1 MAKSLPDI
9 FVEVNLLGGTVEH
22 LQGRGVRIFRL
33 ISFFLSGHKSSFW
46 GFLWVDRIASHTYY
60 KKNKKERQSIPVKQL
75 GKKNFGNVSLR
86 VIKNPGGLAI
96 SRGFD
101 R

>member
-1 MAKSLPDI
+1 
-9 FVEVNLLGGTVEH
+9 
-22 LQGRGVRIFRL
+22 
-33 ISFFLSGHKSSFW
+33 
-46 GFLWVDRIASHTYY
+46 VDRIASHTYY

-86 VIKNPGGLAI
+86 VIKNAGGLAI